1 MSIHGFLSDKSL
13 IDSTRRLVNLEKII
27 LPCGYL
33 DRDTIEF
40 FVEPIELNDLRE
52 DRLTIEYR
60 SESGIVAPDQIV
72 MEDIIENIIR
82 KGITHV
88 ESFATETVT
97 VAQYTDLDYLEFVN
111 DILPTE
117 PLAIPINRE
126 MKLTID
132 YAKLNVAEQEL
143 MDSMSSAEQQS
154 LFNIA
159 EYLTYGTI
167 STDTQT
173 DINVELSSNPEYV
186 GYKINSVKLS
196 DDHVIIYLYGG
207 VNIHRFTPTSI
218 EFQFIIGDKSVD
230 VKIWISKEAFKS
242 EYPNTTIINVVPPM
256 DLQTMLD
263 PSGLSNPISSAILS
277 KSWTDT
283 ILQPEI
289 VSRDQS
295 GMHLF
300 DTRYIYNGETYT
312 VTFGLI
318 YRGRIPDAMESRIFI
333 AEYLLNS
340 GIGTRGLWEIILPDI
355 FYHSAFALIPFYHN
369 FSTMVNADIYP
380 SVIKATDLLD
390 RINTV
395 INKIPRASDPYRELM
410 TAAYD
415 KYFIGV
421 APADV
426 NESSSLLAL
435 YPTYRNF
442 STTDNG
448 FSEMTSDTREFSIRL
463 NQALS
468 VAAGETNLLTVNRVT
483 MGGMVWIN
491 FVFNYG
497 SFFLLTKASY
507 NTLFEIE

>member
-1 MSIHGFLSDKSL
+1 MSLHGFLSDKSL
-13 IDSTRRLVNLEKII
+13 IDSTRRLVNLEKIV

-40 FVEPIELNDLRE
+40 FVEPIELNDLRDE
-52 DRLTIEYR
+52 RLTIEYR
-60 SESGIVAPDQIV
+60 SESGMVAPDQL
-72 MEDIIENIIR
+72 IIDNVVQTVLQQ
-82 KGITHV
+82 GISHIA
-88 ESFATETVT
+88 SFPNETVT
-97 VAQYTDLDYLEFVN
+97 VAQYKDLDYLEFVN
-111 DILPTE
+111 DVLPTE
-117 PLAIPINRE
+117 PIAIPITRE

-132 YAKLNVAEQEL
+132 YTKLTAEEQEL
-143 MDSMSSAEQQS
+143 INSMTPEEQQN
-154 LFNIA
+154 LFNIT

-167 STDTQT
+167 STDSQS
-173 DINVELSSNPEYV
+173 DINVELSSNPEYL

-196 DDHVIIYLYGG
+196 SDHVVIYLYGG

-277 KSWTDT
+277 KSWTDM

-318 YRGRIPDAMESRIFI
+318 YRGRVPDAMESRIFI

-355 FYHSAFALIPFYHN
+355 FYHSAFALIPFRSN
-369 FSTMVNADIYP
+369 RTKLINADIY
-380 SVIKATDLLD
+380 SSIIKATDLLD
-390 RINTV
+390 KINTV
-395 INKIPRASDPYRELM
+395 ISRIPRASDPYRELM

-426 NESSSLLAL
+426 NESSSLLAIH
-435 YPTYRNF
+435 PTYRDF
-442 STTDNG
+442 STTDAG
-448 FSEMTSDTREFSIRL
+448 FSEMTAETREFAIRL

-468 VAAGETNLLTVNRVT
+468 VADGESNILTVNKV
-483 MGGMVWIN
+483 MIGGLIWVN
-491 FVFNYG
+491 FVYQYASFNI
-497 SFFLLTKASY
+497 LTKESY
-507 NTLFEIE
+507 FSIFE

>member
-1 MSIHGFLSDKSL
+1 MSLHGFLSDKSL
-13 IDSTRRLVNLEKII
+13 IDSTRRLVNLEKIV

-40 FVEPIELNDLRE
+40 FVEPIELNDLRDE
-52 DRLTIEYR
+52 RLTIEYR
-60 SESGIVAPDQIV
+60 SESGMVAPDQL
-72 MEDIIENIIR
+72 IIDNVVQTVLQQ
-82 KGITHV
+82 GISHIA
-88 ESFATETVT
+88 SFPNETVT
-97 VAQYTDLDYLEFVN
+97 VAQYKDLDYLEFVN
-111 DILPTE
+111 DVLPTE
-117 PLAIPINRE
+117 PIAIPITRE

-132 YAKLNVAEQEL
+132 YTKLTAEEQEL
-143 MDSMSSAEQQS
+143 INSMTPEEQQN
-154 LFNIA
+154 LFNIT

-167 STDTQT
+167 STDSQS
-173 DINVELSSNPEYV
+173 DINVELSSNPEYL

-196 DDHVIIYLYGG
+196 SDHVVIYLYGG

-277 KSWTDT
+277 KSWTDM

-318 YRGRIPDAMESRIFI
+318 YRGRVPDAMESRIFI

-355 FYHSAFALIPFYHN
+355 FYHSAFALIPFRSN
-369 FSTMVNADIYP
+369 RTKLINADIYP
-380 SVIKATDLLD
+380 SIIKATDLLD
-390 RINTV
+390 KINTV
-395 INKIPRASDPYRELM
+395 ISRIPRASDPYRELM

-426 NESSSLLAL
+426 NESSSLLAIH
-435 YPTYRNF
+435 PTYRDF
-442 STTDNG
+442 STTDAG
-448 FSEMTSDTREFSIRL
+448 FSEMTAETREFAIRL

-468 VAAGETNLLTVNRVT
+468 VADGESNILTVNKV
-483 MGGMVWIN
+483 MIGGLIWVN
-491 FVFNYG
+491 FVYQYASFNI
-497 SFFLLTKASY
+497 LTKESY
-507 NTLFEIE
+507 FSIFE

>member
-1 MSIHGFLSDKSL
+1 MSLHGFLSDKSL
-13 IDSTRRLVNLEKII
+13 IDSTRRLVNLEKIV

-52 DRLTIEYR
+52 ERLTIEYR
-60 SESGIVAPDQIV
+60 SEEGMVAPDQTVI
-72 MEDIIENIIR
+72 EDVVGNILQQ
-82 KGITHV
+82 GITHL
-88 ESFATETVT
+88 ESFPNETVT
-97 VAQYTDLDYLEFVN
+97 IAQYKDLDYLEFVN
-111 DILPTE
+111 DILPTD
-117 PLAIPINRE
+117 PIAIPISRE

-132 YAKLNVAEQEL
+132 YAKLTTDEQLLIE
-143 MDSMSSAEQQS
+143 SMSALEQQNF
-154 LFNIA
+154 FNVV

-173 DINVELSSNPEYV
+173 DINVELSSNPEYA
-186 GYKINSVKLS
+186 GYKVNSVKLS
-196 DDHVIIYLYGG
+196 SDHTIIYLYGG
-207 VNIHRFTPTSI
+207 VNIHRFTPTSV

-242 EYPNTTIINVVPPM
+242 EYPNTSIINVVPPM

-277 KSWTDT
+277 KSWTDM

-318 YRGRIPDAMESRIFI
+318 YRGRVPDAMESRIFI

-355 FYHSAFALIPFYHN
+355 FYHSAFALIPFRSN
-369 FSTMVNADIYP
+369 RTKLINADIYP
-380 SVIKATDLLD
+380 SIIKATDLLD
-390 RINTV
+390 KINTV
-395 INKIPRASDPYRELM
+395 ISRIPRASDPYRELM

-426 NESSSLLAL
+426 NESSSLLAIH
-435 YPTYRNF
+435 PTYRDF
-442 STTDNG
+442 STTDAG
-448 FSEMTSDTREFSIRL
+448 FSEMTAETREFAIRL

-468 VAAGETNLLTVNRVT
+468 VADGESNILTVNKV
-483 MGGMVWIN
+483 MIGGLIWVN
-491 FVFNYG
+491 FVYQYASFNI
-497 SFFLLTKASY
+497 LTKESY
-507 NTLFEIE
+507 FSIFE